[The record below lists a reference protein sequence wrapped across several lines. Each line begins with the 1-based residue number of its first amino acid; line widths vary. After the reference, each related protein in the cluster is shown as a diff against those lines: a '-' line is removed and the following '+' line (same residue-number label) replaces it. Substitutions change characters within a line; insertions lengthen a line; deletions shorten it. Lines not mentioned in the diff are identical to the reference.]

1 MYAFKFGHHILY
13 ISFIAFRNLA
23 DLMERFVQ
31 DLKASQTLQRPSPP
45 PNVPSSGTESDSGTG
60 GAAVLP
66 SCADL
71 FVFYRKCL
79 VQCTQLSTGQPMLG
93 LARTF
98 QKYLREYALR
108 ILQNSL
114 PK

>member
-1 MYAFKFGHHILY
+1 M
-13 ISFIAFRNLA
+13 
-23 DLMERFVQ
+23 Q
-31 DLKASQTLQRPSPP
+31 DLKASQNLQRPSAS
-45 PNVPSSGTESDSGTG
+45 PSMPSPGMDSETVSG

-114 PK
+114 PKYVVVAHLI